1 MTTIT
6 EITVTETAA
15 PGAGVTAG
23 PPREIVLDTET
34 TGFDPVSG
42 DRLVEIGCLELI
54 NHVATGRTF
63 HVYLNPEREMPESAF
78 KIHGLSTE
86 FLSDKP
92 KFTEV
97 AEKFIEFIGDA
108 PLVIHNAEFD
118 MKFLNF
124 ELEKIGKQAMPIQRA
139 VDTVKIARQK
149 FPGAPA
155 SLDALCKRFSI
166 DNSSRTLHGALLDA
180 QLLAEVYLE
189 LLGGRQAGLI
199 LEAEEIAAE
208 LVTVATGAANGKPY
222 RAPRPHAASE
232 EERAAHAAF
241 IAKIKDALW
250 LQ

>member
-1 MTTIT
+1 MTTS
-6 EITVTETAA
+6 AA
-15 PGAGVTAG
+15 T

-63 HVYLNPEREMPESAF
+63 HVYLNPERDMPEAAF
-78 KIHGLSTE
+78 RVHGLSSE

-92 KFTEV
+92 KFAEV
-97 AEKFIEFIGDA
+97 VEKFVEFIADS

-124 ELEKIGKQAMPIQRA
+124 ELEKLGRKAMPIQRA

-149 FPGAPA
+149 FPGSPA
-155 SLDALCKRFSI
+155 SLDALCKRFNI

-189 LLGGRQAGLI
+189 LLGGRQAGLV
-199 LEAEEIAAE
+199 LEAEEISAD
-208 LVTVATGAANGKPY
+208 LVTVQTGAANGKTY
-222 RAPRPHAASE
+222 RAPRPHAATE
-232 EERAAHAAF
+232 AELEVHAKF
-241 IAKIKDALW
+241 IAKIKDAVW